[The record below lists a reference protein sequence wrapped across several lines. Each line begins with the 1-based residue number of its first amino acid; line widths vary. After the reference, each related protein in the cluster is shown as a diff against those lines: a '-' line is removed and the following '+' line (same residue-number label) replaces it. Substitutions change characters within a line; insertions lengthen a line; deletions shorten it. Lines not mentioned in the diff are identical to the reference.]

1 MIRALVIALVG
12 LMTLGASA
20 SAANLSGTGAFL
32 AKSLDA
38 NGCARE
44 AGGVPSVQLT
54 SWVALGLVASG
65 RSASS
70 TASCIERH
78 AKTLT
83 TTTDVEL
90 AVLALT
96 AAGRNPSNAGGRNLV
111 QAVQGSL
118 KNGRI
123 GTLVASN
130 QFGIL
135 ALKGAGAT
143 IPAAAKRTLLA
154 DQNRDGSWPVS
165 RGGDGDSNLTASGIM
180 AAVAAGI
187 APNSIVIVRAVAS
200 LKRFRSRGGYALTAG
215 SPPDAQSTAWVLQG
229 LAAAGK
235 RDPAAEAYLA
245 SLQRSNGTFAYQRGL
260 AITPVWVTAQ
270 AALGLA
276 RRPFPLRP

>member
-1 MIRALVIALVG
+1 MRSLLIGLLALLFVG
-12 LMTLGASA
+12 LPAQAASLSSAGSYLG
-20 SAANLSGTGAFL
+20 
-32 AKSLDA
+32 KSLDT

-44 AGGVPSVQLT
+44 PGETASVHLT

-65 RSASS
+65 RSAGFA
-70 TASCIERH
+70 ASCIERH
-78 AKTLT
+78 ASALT
-83 TTTDVEL
+83 ATTDIEL
-90 AVLALT
+90 ATLALA

-111 QAVQGSL
+111 RAIQTSL
-118 KNGRI
+118 QKGRI

-135 ALKGAGAT
+135 ALKAAGAP
-143 IPAAAKRTLLA
+143 IPAAARRTLIA

-165 RGGDGDSNLTASGIM
+165 LGGDGDSNLTASGIM
-180 AAVAAGI
+180 AAVALGI
-187 APNSIVIVRAVAS
+187 APTSTVIVRAVAY
-200 LKRFRSRGGYALTAG
+200 LKRFRNHGGYALTAG
-215 SPPDAQSTAWVLQG
+215 STPDAQSTAWVLQG

-245 SLQRSNGTFAYQRGL
+245 SLQGSTGAVAYQRGL

-276 RRPFPLRP
+276 RRPLPLRP